1 MSLRVLFLET
11 DVFFKIA
18 ISIADPTVLDRQK
31 QKLFSIKPAAIT
43 SVFLGLRKHLLTEF
57 GFRPVESPTG

>member
-1 MSLRVLFLET
+1 MSLRVLSLGT

-18 ISIADPTVLDRQK
+18 ISIADPTLDRQK